1 MPPKR
6 KPNKKVKLEK
16 QRKKFE
22 EERKKR
28 KEKMDK
34 LMEQMAAAREKAER
48 DLRVAKEFRKMELQ
62 LKINKDRKKNK
73 KFNDLKIA
81 NTIASALNKKDKDDD
96 EFAADAV
103 ELLQSLRPMK
113 EEKEEEGISIGKLK
127 SALRS
132 SKAKPNKRKK
142 NLLMKGKLK
151 VWGDNPPNGLK
162 LDSLLRRHT
171 RGGRRTRKKR
181 GGDKYFDKH
190 KKIIKEFLEHPEVA
204 KKIQKYKK
212 NKLSINQIMKKI
224 TRDKLNKIIK
234 AYARYL
240 KSQKGGKD
248 PKDLKSLD
256 NIEIN
261 RPTLPVMTVP
271 RPELG
276 QPPQGEEEPEINFF
290 QILDGLIAFTEAQE
304 RQQAEQRRQF
314 RAERRENRFNMV
326 RHLLFSMFMLLSVFG
341 LMRHRTNVDLEN
353 TPVMNVL
360 GQGIIMAHQ
369 TGLLGTAQYIMLW
382 DVYWSFFDNAW
393 IPGGFTGEDVIVH
406 RQLARFIAPF
416 FPLPELRDD
425 DEMPMPWEGGGSR
438 PNSPAVDEAD
448 RLSPPDPWLQTQ
460 LDYQNRDRT
469 FRRYIVYRLWANKK
483 RRLYKLVLKK
493 SGTRDDKVVS
503 ALMKAE
509 AEKAFSGLFQN
520 DYLIQLLQHSG
531 QDFDNSLQMYSE
543 DEIQINH
550 RLFFRR
556 YFGKNNTNYIIN
568 VLDSFSP
575 REIHQFTHV
584 LEFLIGFVSV
594 SRGKQMNISS
604 KLKGL
609 QKGIANSN
617 VDPIDSFVLLC
628 IIISHLRVLFVLNRA
643 PVPQHFDAFC
653 NTIEQIYIN
662 DIADVRNFK
671 GWEWIQQGGKNK
683 TRKRRKKR
691 KNRKKTRK

>member
-1 MPPKR
+1 M
-6 KPNKKVKLEK
+6 
-16 QRKKFE
+16 
-22 EERKKR
+22 
-28 KEKMDK
+28 
-34 LMEQMAAAREKAER
+34 
-48 DLRVAKEFRKMELQ
+48 
-62 LKINKDRKKNK
+62 
-73 KFNDLKIA
+73 
-81 NTIASALNKKDKDDD
+81 
-96 EFAADAV
+96 
-103 ELLQSLRPMK
+103 
-113 EEKEEEGISIGKLK
+113 
-127 SALRS
+127 
-132 SKAKPNKRKK
+132 
-142 NLLMKGKLK
+142 
-151 VWGDNPPNGLK
+151 
-162 LDSLLRRHT
+162 
-171 RGGRRTRKKR
+171 
-181 GGDKYFDKH
+181 
-190 KKIIKEFLEHPEVA
+190 
-204 KKIQKYKK
+204 
-212 NKLSINQIMKKI
+212 
-224 TRDKLNKIIK
+224 
-234 AYARYL
+234 
-240 KSQKGGKD
+240 
-248 PKDLKSLD
+248 
-256 NIEIN
+256 NI
-261 RPTLPVMTVP
+261 
-271 RPELG
+271 
-276 QPPQGEEEPEINFF
+276 
-290 QILDGLIAFTEAQE
+290 
-304 RQQAEQRRQF
+304 
-314 RAERRENRFNMV
+314 
-326 RHLLFSMFMLLSVFG
+326 
-341 LMRHRTNVDLEN
+341 
-353 TPVMNVL
+353 L

-369 TGLLGTAQYIMLW
+369 TGLLGTARNIMLW
-382 DVYWSFFDNAW
+382 DTYWSFFNNAW
-393 IPGGFTGEDVIVH
+393 IPGGFTGEDLIVQ

-425 DEMPMPWEGGGSR
+425 DDIPMPWEGGGSR

-493 SGTRDDKVVS
+493 SGTRDEKVVS

-520 DYLIQLLQHSG
+520 DYLNQLLQHSG

-556 YFGKNNTNYIIN
+556 YFGKNNINYIIN

-594 SRGKQMNISS
+594 MRGKQMNISS

-628 IIISHLRVLFVLNRA
+628 MIISHLRVLFVLNRA
-643 PVPQHFDAFC
+643 PVPQHYDAFC

-662 DIADVRNFK
+662 DIANVRNFK

-683 TRKRRKKR
+683 TRKRKNKR

>member
-1 MPPKR
+1 
-6 KPNKKVKLEK
+6 
-16 QRKKFE
+16 
-22 EERKKR
+22 
-28 KEKMDK
+28 
-34 LMEQMAAAREKAER
+34 
-48 DLRVAKEFRKMELQ
+48 
-62 LKINKDRKKNK
+62 
-73 KFNDLKIA
+73 
-81 NTIASALNKKDKDDD
+81 
-96 EFAADAV
+96 
-103 ELLQSLRPMK
+103 
-113 EEKEEEGISIGKLK
+113 
-127 SALRS
+127 
-132 SKAKPNKRKK
+132 
-142 NLLMKGKLK
+142 
-151 VWGDNPPNGLK
+151 
-162 LDSLLRRHT
+162 
-171 RGGRRTRKKR
+171 
-181 GGDKYFDKH
+181 
-190 KKIIKEFLEHPEVA
+190 
-204 KKIQKYKK
+204 
-212 NKLSINQIMKKI
+212 
-224 TRDKLNKIIK
+224 
-234 AYARYL
+234 
-240 KSQKGGKD
+240 
-248 PKDLKSLD
+248 
-256 NIEIN
+256 
-261 RPTLPVMTVP
+261 
-271 RPELG
+271 
-276 QPPQGEEEPEINFF
+276 
-290 QILDGLIAFTEAQE
+290 
-304 RQQAEQRRQF
+304 
-314 RAERRENRFNMV
+314 
-326 RHLLFSMFMLLSVFG
+326 MLLTVFG
-341 LMRHRTNVDLEN
+341 LMRDTNNVDLEN

-369 TGLLGTAQYIMLW
+369 TGLLGTAQNIMLW
-382 DVYWSFFDNAW
+382 DAYWTFFNNAW
-393 IPGGFTGEDVIVH
+393 IPGGFTGEDLIVQ

-425 DEMPMPWEGGGSR
+425 DDIPMPWEGGGSR

-493 SGTRDDKVVS
+493 SGTRDEKVVS

-520 DYLIQLLQHSG
+520 DYLNQLLQHSG

-556 YFGKNNTNYIIN
+556 YFGKNNINYIIN

-594 SRGKQMNISS
+594 MRGKQMNISS

-628 IIISHLRVLFVLNRA
+628 MIISHLRVLFVLNRA
-643 PVPQHFDAFC
+643 PVPQHYDAFC

-662 DIADVRNFK
+662 DIANVRNFK

-683 TRKRRKKR
+683 TRKRKNKR

>member
-1 MPPKR
+1 MPPK
-6 KPNKKVKLEK
+6 KNPNKKKKELENK
-16 QRKKFE
+16 RKKMK
-22 EERKKR
+22 ERNDKILKNLTAAQKQAEDNLKK
-28 KEKMDK
+28 
-34 LMEQMAAAREKAER
+34 
-48 DLRVAKEFRKMELQ
+48 FRRMELQ
-62 LKINKDRKKNK
+62 IEMDKKKKDNK
-73 KFNDLKIA
+73 KFNDLKVA
-81 NTIASALNKKDKDDD
+81 STIASALNKKDKDDD
-96 EFAADAV
+96 DFAADAIA
-103 ELLQSLRPMK
+103 LLQGLEPQK
-113 EEKEEEGISIGKLK
+113 EEVEEEGISIGKLK
-127 SALRS
+127 SALRTA
-132 SKAKPNKRKK
+132 KAKKDKKKK

-151 VWGDNPPNGLK
+151 VWGDTPPNGLK

-181 GGDKYFDKH
+181 GGDKNFDKY
-190 KKIIKEFLEHPEVA
+190 KKITKDFLEHPEVA
-204 KKIQKYKK
+204 KKIKKHKK

-261 RPTLPVMTVP
+261 RPTLPVGTVL

-276 QPPQGEEEPEINFF
+276 QPPQGE
-290 QILDGLIAFTEAQE
+290 QIDFDTIVNAMTRIMAAQE
-304 RQQAEQRRQF
+304 REQADQRQQRNQQ
-314 RAERRENRFNMV
+314 RRENRFNMV
-326 RHLLFSMFMLLSVFG
+326 HSLLFSMFMLLTVFG
-341 LMRHRTNVDLEN
+341 LMRDTNNVDLEN

-369 TGLLGTAQYIMLW
+369 TGLLGTARNIMLW
-382 DVYWSFFDNAW
+382 DTYWSFFNNAW
-393 IPGGFTGEDVIVH
+393 IPGGFTGEDLIVQ

-425 DEMPMPWEGGGSR
+425 DDIPMPWEGGGSR

-493 SGTRDDKVVS
+493 SGTRDEKVVS

-520 DYLIQLLQHSG
+520 DYLNQLLQHSG

-556 YFGKNNTNYIIN
+556 YFGKNNINYIIN

-594 SRGKQMNISS
+594 MRGKQMNISS

-628 IIISHLRVLFVLNRA
+628 MIISHLRVLFVLNRA
-643 PVPQHFDAFC
+643 PVPQHYDAFC

-662 DIADVRNFK
+662 DIANVRNFK

-683 TRKRRKKR
+683 TRKRKNKR